1 MRNWKILAVPVL
13 LAVGSVLVLGGCGT
27 ASSGSGSATGTITA
41 IGAGTGSAAPD
52 TAQVSLGVTFTAKV
66 RTAAQD
72 GASKKAAAIIA
83 AVKAAGLDAKDI
95 QTGQISLN
103 QVFDTTGQT
112 VTGYSATQSIDV
124 TTKLIDKVGA
134 IVAAATGA
142 GATNVSGPQFSL
154 ADANA
159 ARIDAIDKAMADA
172 KARATAM
179 ANAAGRKL
187 GPVISVKEVDAN
199 QFAPLAAA
207 SGSAKGPGAVPPVQ
221 PGLVEATTQLTV
233 VYRLE

>member
-1 MRNWKILAVPVL
+1 MRNSQIIAALVL
-13 LAVGSVLVLGGCGT
+13 LAVGVLLALGGCGT
-27 ASSGSGSATGTITA
+27 TSSGSGSATDTVTA
-41 IGAGTGSAAPD
+41 IGTGTGSAAPD
-52 TAQVSLGVTFTAKV
+52 TAQLSLGVTFTAKD
-66 RTAAQD
+66 RTATQD
-72 GASKKAAAIIA
+72 GASKKAAAIVA

-95 QTGQISLN
+95 QTGQISLS
-103 QVFDTTGQT
+103 QLFDTTGRK
-112 VTGYSATQSIDV
+112 VIGYSATQSIDV

-172 KARATAM
+172 KARAAAM

-207 SGSAKGPGAVPPVQ
+207 SGSAKGPGTVPPVQ